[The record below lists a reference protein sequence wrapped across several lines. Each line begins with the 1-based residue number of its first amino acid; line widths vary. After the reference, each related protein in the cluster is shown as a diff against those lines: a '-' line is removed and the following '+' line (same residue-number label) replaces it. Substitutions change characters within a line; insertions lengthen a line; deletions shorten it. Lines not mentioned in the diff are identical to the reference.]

1 MIYPLP
7 TSNAGY
13 PEPVYFWEDFLTDRE
28 LHTILSYPNWDS
40 LVKARVGDSNLEINK
55 TRCSEVS
62 FLEASIETA
71 WLFDKL
77 ATVIA
82 TVNAKNFRF
91 DLDGLSEGIQLGLY
105 SGKDEGHYDWHIDS
119 GGGAVTSTIRKLSFS
134 LLLSNPSEFEGGRF
148 EVKTESDNPIE
159 LEQKRGRAWLFPSHI
174 LHRVTPV
181 TKGERKSLVIWVSGP
196 QFR

>member
-13 PEPVYFWEDFLTDRE
+13 PEQVYFWEDFLTDRE

-40 LVKARVGDSNLEINK
+40 LSKARVGYEVEDNK
-55 TRCSEVS
+55 KRCSEVS
-62 FLEASIETA
+62 FLELNTETA
-71 WLFDKL
+71 WLFDRL

-91 DLDGLSEGIQLGLY
+91 DLNGLSEGIQLGLY
-105 SGKDEGHYDWHIDS
+105 KGDDAGHYDWHIDS
-119 GGGAVTSTIRKLSFS
+119 GEKTAYPRKLSLS
-134 LLLSNPSEFEGGRF
+134 LLLSSPAEFEGGRL
-148 EVKTESDNPIE
+148 EIKSSSDNAQE
-159 LEQKRGRAWLFPSHI
+159 LEQKKGRAWLFPSHI

-181 TKGERKSLVIWVSGP
+181 KKGERKSLVIWVSGP